1 MLPLQRAQAQ
11 SLVWEVRSSM
21 LHNTDKGIF
30 LILKNKKVRNKKDP
44 ELYPPAAA
52 AAASLQSCPTLSDP
66 MDCSPPGSSIHGIF
80 QGRVLEWGAT
90 AFSKSHTLVML
101 KILQDRLQQY
111 MNCELPDVQAGFRKA
126 EEPETK
132 LPKSV
137 GSLKKQE
144 SSRKTS
150 TSASLTMPKPLTV
163 WITTNCR
170 KF

>member
-1 MLPLQRAQAQ
+1 
-11 SLVWEVRSSM
+11 
-21 LHNTDKGIF
+21 
-30 LILKNKKVRNKKDP
+30 
-44 ELYPPAAA
+44 
-52 AAASLQSCPTLSDP
+52 
-66 MDCSPPGSSIHGIF
+66 
-80 QGRVLEWGAT
+80 
-90 AFSKSHTLVML
+90 
-101 KILQDRLQQY
+101 
-111 MNCELPDVQAGFRKA
+111 MNSELPDVQAGFRKA